1 MTRRQLQKRARLI
14 IRHHL
19 AQCGLKW
26 RCTRIIVK
34 PGLRSKE
41 HGELWARVKT
51 TPPATFVLHLDAE
64 LLRGEG
70 PALEALIGHEVAHIA
85 LDWCQLDYE
94 AEERICD
101 LIGHILA
108 HCD

>member
-14 IRHHL
+14 IRQHL
-19 AQCGLKW
+19 ARCSLKW
-26 RCTRIIVK
+26 RCTRISIRPQLV
-34 PGLRSKE
+34 SD
-41 HGELWARVKT
+41 HGPAWATVKT
-51 TPPATFVLHLDAE
+51 TSRSTFVLHLDAD

-70 PALEALIGHEVAHIA
+70 PALETLIGHEVGHIA
-85 LDWCQLDYE
+85 LDWCQLEYE

-108 HCD
+108 HSN